1 MISKKFLTL
10 FRAGKLGPLI
20 LDDVLDANIVSWVV
34 KFHKVYI
41 LTFLYAIL
49 QLYML
54 AFSLPTPHSPF
65 FFFLFFLLLYF
76 VNVLDLLKLYY
87 KAKRCF
93 CVGEFATFLRENL
106 PSSATNAS
114 YWPVSTL
121 HITLISHGSG
131 LWGSFPCERDGSR
144 RRSS

>member
-1 MISKKFLTL
+1 MSCQVSQGLYSYFFICNITIVYAGL
-10 FRAGKLGPLI
+10 F
-20 LDDVLDANIVSWVV
+20 S
-34 KFHKVYI
+34 
-41 LTFLYAIL
+41 
-49 QLYML
+49 
-54 AFSLPTPHSPF
+54 PHSPF

-121 HITLISHGSG
+121 HITLVSHGSG